1 MNKVISLLGPT
12 ASGKTEF
19 AIFLKKNFDLEIIS
33 IDSVMI
39 YKYFNIGTA
48 KPNES
53 ILKKIPHKMVNIIE
67 PFEKFSVAKFYSN
80 LLDCINETHSKG
92 KVPILVGGSMMYFK
106 TFFSG
111 GLSDLEKV
119 SESTKK
125 KVQEIFA
132 SKDLENIYDFLKKL
146 DPLIAKNIHPNDK
159 YRIARM
165 LEIYFSNNEIP
176 SIALSRCSKNV
187 QCFNNLNLSIIPN
200 DRTLLHNNIEKR
212 TNSMIDMGLIDE
224 VLDLRNKYPK
234 QVLPAMSSIGYKQ
247 VNQYLLNDIDLLSM
261 KSKIMAATRQLAKRQ
276 ITWLRH
282 LDATTV
288 YTSIDYD
295 NIESRV
301 RDFLK
306 S

>member
-80 LLDCINETHSKG
+80 LLDCINEAHSKG

-111 GLSDLEKV
+111 GLSDLENV

-176 SIALSRCSKNV
+176 SIALSRFQNV

-200 DRTLLHNNIEKR
+200 DRTLLHNNIER

-224 VLDLRNKYPK
+224 V
-234 QVLPAMSSIGYKQ
+234 
-247 VNQYLLNDIDLLSM
+247 
-261 KSKIMAATRQLAKRQ
+261 
-276 ITWLRH
+276 
-282 LDATTV
+282 
-288 YTSIDYD
+288 
-295 NIESRV
+295 
-301 RDFLK
+301 
-306 S
+306 

>member
-19 AIFLKKNFDLEIIS
+19 AIILKKNFDLEIIS

-39 YKYFNIGTA
+39 YKHFNIGAA

-80 LLDCINETHSKG
+80 LLDCINEAHSKG

-111 GLSDLEKV
+111 GLSDLENV
-119 SESTKK
+119 SESTKS

-187 QCFNNLNLSIIPN
+187 QCFNNLNLSIIPS
-200 DRTLLHNNIEKR
+200 DRSLLHNNIEKR
-212 TNSMIDMGLIDE
+212 TNIMIEMGLIDE
-224 VLDLRNKYPK
+224 VLDIRNKYPK